1 MSDFTSGADFK
12 AHIALC
18 PSCREPFQKN
28 QVWQK
33 LCLTC
38 YLDKKGK
45 RRAVPSVRT
54 ATVVEP
60 IEATMLKRLIQ
71 LCHPDRHGNSEASNT
86 ATQWLLQQRGAA
98 HG

>member
-45 RRAVPSVRT
+45 P
-54 ATVVEP
+54 ATSCIVVSTDAP
-60 IEATMLKRLIQ
+60 VKQTGKRLSECDGAV
-71 LCHPDRHGNSEASNT
+71 LEFLTDRTLT
-86 ATQWLLQQRGAA
+86 APQFTRPLIDFLTLN
-98 HG
+98 

>member
-33 LCLTC
+33 VCITC

-45 RRAVPSVRT
+45 RRAAPSVRT
-54 ATVVEP
+54 VTVVEP

-71 LCHPDRHGNSEASNT
+71 LCHPDRHGNSEASTT
-86 ATQWLLQQRGAA
+86 ATRFLLQLRDAA